1 MADAEPIRVT
11 VLYSPAPREVHQW
24 ELVLPPGATV
34 RDAVQASGLAALVPG
49 VDLASTAAGV
59 WGRKAPPQQV
69 LRCGDR
75 VELYRPLKIDPK
87 LARRERF
94 RQQGVR
100 AAGLFTRKKGDRA
113 PRG

>member
-1 MADAEPIRVT
+1 
-11 VLYSPAPREVHQW
+11 
-24 ELVLPPGATV
+24 
-34 RDAVQASGLAALVPG
+34 
-49 VDLASTAAGV
+49 
-59 WGRKAPPQQV
+59 
-69 LRCGDR
+69 
-75 VELYRPLKIDPK
+75 LKIDPK